1 MSDKQPEAP
10 VWRDVP
16 SVQRSHGLS
25 RYLLGKLIDA
35 GEITA
40 SKVGDKTL
48 INIPS
53 VEACLARARIK
64 RMADLANAAEMR
76 RRRRLGIERARE
88 RKRLAELA
96 GATGASAIL
105 KRPES
110 QAA

>member
-76 RRRRLGIERARE
+76 RRRQLGIERKKA
-88 RKRLAELA
+88 KLAA
-96 GATGASAIL
+96 ATGAAAIL
-105 KRPES
+105 KRPEP